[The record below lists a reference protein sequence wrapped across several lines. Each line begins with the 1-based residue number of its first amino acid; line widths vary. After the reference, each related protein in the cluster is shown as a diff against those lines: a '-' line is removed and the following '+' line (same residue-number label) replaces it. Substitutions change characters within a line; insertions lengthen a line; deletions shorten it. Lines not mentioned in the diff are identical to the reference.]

1 MTTFQL
7 PELQR
12 RIKSSLDGLQGFLL
26 ARGEPLLQEKVN
38 ALQKQRVD
46 LGDRALLS
54 LAFSGQYSAGKSTMI
69 SALTGRSDIH
79 ISADVATDEVQ
90 AYRWR
95 EIELWDTPG
104 LFADRPDHT
113 AKAEKA
119 LREADLIVYCLTTN
133 LFDNVTAADFRRLA
147 FENGFAPKIFLV
159 VNKLSMVDVED
170 TDAYITNLTISI
182 DRTLAPHHV
191 SDFNHAFIDAEEFR
205 EGVADGDED
214 LLRSSRFEGFIQ
226 QLNGWVKQQ
235 GLLARLD
242 PPIRLG
248 LASIDEALATLP
260 DGTFEQNPKLFLLN
274 QQLRIVQS
282 QQRRTTAEV
291 RSLGT
296 GVVQH
301 LQLLGE
307 QLLSGELGGDQ
318 EQAQLGFRTR
328 CEEINKSAFDDL
340 NDTLQEAYEQLQARL
355 DDFAREPFVAEFFAS
370 VDVSAAGY
378 APKRGEEA
386 DTKSNPIKDIARD
399 LLGKGAET
407 FTLPGGILSS
417 SSQVAGSQG
426 HQLVYTVGKFLGKDF
441 RPWEAVNIAKGL
453 GQAVG
458 ILSIAM
464 AAYSVYDHVKEE
476 SKAEDRQRQVDQQLS
491 EARSQIRK
499 FAEAIAAQV
508 QDIYQKDYDL
518 PVIGV
523 ILDRLNVARDEVLA
537 REASNRELVEG
548 LSVRRAELKACLRE
562 LYGQVDQTVQDNP
575 DSCR

>member
-1 MTTFQL
+1 MATFQL

-12 RIKSSLDGLQGFLL
+12 RIQSSLDSLQAFLL
-26 ARGEPLLQEKVN
+26 ARGEHSLQEKAN
-38 ALQKQRVD
+38 ALEQQRLA
-46 LGDRALLS
+46 LGERALLS
-54 LAFSGQYSAGKSTMI
+54 LAFSGQYSAGKSTII

-113 AKAEKA
+113 AKAEQA
-119 LREADLIVYCLTTN
+119 LRDADLIVYCLTTN
-133 LFDNVTAADFRRLA
+133 LFDTVTAADFRRLA
-147 FENGFAPKIFLV
+147 FDNGFAPKIFLV
-159 VNKLSMVDVED
+159 INKLSMVDVED
-170 TDAYITNLTISI
+170 TDDYISNLTISI
-182 DRTLAPHHV
+182 DRTLAPHHL
-191 SDFNHAFIDAEEFR
+191 SGFNHAFIDAQDFR
-205 EGVADGDED
+205 EGVADGDD
-214 LLRSSRFEGFIQ
+214 ILVQFSRFEGFIQ

-248 LASIDEALATLP
+248 LATIDEALGTLP
-260 DGTFEQNPKLFLLN
+260 DGTFQQNPELFLLN

-282 QQRRTTAEV
+282 QQRRTAAEV
-291 RSLGT
+291 RRIST

-301 LQLLGE
+301 VQLLGE
-307 QLLSGELGGDQ
+307 QLLSGELG
-318 EQAQLGFRTR
+318 EEENQAKSSFRVK

-340 NDTLQEAYEQLQARL
+340 NGTLQEAYAQLQSKL
-355 DDFAREPFVAEFFAS
+355 DDFAREPFVAEYFAS
-370 VDVSAAGY
+370 VEAGMEGTV
-378 APKRGEEA
+378 PRRGEESGA
-386 DTKSNPIKDIARD
+386 KVNPIKDIAKN
-399 LLGKGAET
+399 LLARGAENFT
-407 FTLPGGILSS
+407 FPGGIMST
-417 SSQVAGSQG
+417 SSQVAGTAG

-464 AAYSVYDHVKEE
+464 AAYSVYDHVNEE
-476 SKAEDRQRQVDQQLS
+476 AKVVEKQRQADQQLS

-499 FAEAIAAQV
+499 LAEAMAAQV
-508 QDIYQKDYDL
+508 QDIYQQEYDL

-523 ILDRLNVARDEVLA
+523 IVDRLNAARDEVLA
-537 REASNRELVEG
+537 REASNKDLVEG
-548 LSVRRAELKACLRE
+548 LSSYRSELKSCLQQ
-562 LYGQVDQTVQDNP
+562 LYAP
-575 DSCR
+575 DRQGEA

>member
-26 ARGEPLLQEKVN
+26 FRGEPSLQEKAN
-38 ALQKQRVD
+38 ALQKKRVD
-46 LGDRALLS
+46 LGNRALLS

-69 SALTGRSDIH
+69 SALTGRSDIY

-113 AKAEKA
+113 IKAEKA

-159 VNKLSMVDVED
+159 VNKLSMVDVDD
-170 TDAYITNLTISI
+170 TDAYIANLTISI
-182 DRTLAPHHV
+182 DRTLAPHYV

-205 EGVADGDED
+205 EGIVDGDED
-214 LLRSSRFEGFIQ
+214 LLLSSRFEEFIHR
-226 QLNGWVKQQ
+226 LNGWVKQQ

-248 LASIDEALATLP
+248 LSTIDEALATLP

-291 RSLGT
+291 RRIGT

-328 CEEINKSAFDDL
+328 CEEINKSAFVDL
-340 NDTLQEAYEQLQARL
+340 NGILQAAYEQLQTSL

-370 VDVSAAGY
+370 VDASAAGY

-386 DTKSNPIKDIARD
+386 DIKSNPIKDIARD
-399 LLGKGAET
+399 LLGNGAEK

-417 SSQVAGSQG
+417 SSQVAGSSG
-426 HQLVYTVGKFLGKDF
+426 HQLVYTVGKFIGKDF

-464 AAYSVYDHVKEE
+464 AAYSVYDHVNEE
-476 SKAEDRQRQVDQQLS
+476 SKAEDRQRQADQQLS

-499 FAEAIAAQV
+499 FAEAMAAQV
-508 QDIYQKDYDL
+508 QEIYQQEYDL
-518 PVIGV
+518 PLIGD
-523 ILDRLNVARDEVLA
+523 ILERLNTSRDEVLS
-537 REASNRELVEG
+537 RETSNKELVEG
-548 LSVRRAELKACLRE
+548 LSGYRSELKSYLQQ
-562 LYGQVDQTVQDNP
+562 LYTVEHQTEA
-575 DSCR
+575 

>member
-26 ARGEPLLQEKVN
+26 FRGEPSLQEKAN
-38 ALQKQRVD
+38 ALQKKRVD
-46 LGDRALLS
+46 LGNRALLS

-69 SALTGRSDIH
+69 SALTGRSDIY

-113 AKAEKA
+113 IKAEKA

-159 VNKLSMVDVED
+159 VNKLSMVDVDD
-170 TDAYITNLTISI
+170 TDAYIANLTISI
-182 DRTLAPHHV
+182 DRTLAPHYV

-205 EGVADGDED
+205 EGIADGDED
-214 LLRSSRFEGFIQ
+214 LLLSSRFEEFIHR
-226 QLNGWVKQQ
+226 LNGWVKQQ

-248 LASIDEALATLP
+248 LSTIDEALATLP

-282 QQRRTTAEV
+282 QQRRTTADV
-291 RSLGT
+291 RRIGT

-318 EQAQLGFRTR
+318 EQAQLGFQTR
-328 CEEINKSAFDDL
+328 CEEINKSAFVDL
-340 NDTLQEAYEQLQARL
+340 NGILQAAYEQLQTSL

-370 VDVSAAGY
+370 VDASAAGY

-386 DTKSNPIKDIARD
+386 DIKSNPIKDIARD
-399 LLGKGAET
+399 LLGKGAEK

-417 SSQVAGSQG
+417 SSQVAGSSG
-426 HQLVYTVGKFLGKDF
+426 HQLVYTVGKFIGKDF

-464 AAYSVYDHVKEE
+464 AAYSVYDHVNEE
-476 SKAEDRQRQVDQQLS
+476 SKAEDRQRQADQQLS

-499 FAEAIAAQV
+499 FAEAMAAQV
-508 QDIYQKDYDL
+508 QEIYQQEYDL
-518 PVIGV
+518 PLIGD
-523 ILDRLNVARDEVLA
+523 ILERLNTSRDEVLS
-537 REASNRELVEG
+537 RETSNKELVEG
-548 LSVRRAELKACLRE
+548 LSGYRSELKSYLQQ
-562 LYGQVDQTVQDNP
+562 LYTVEHQTEA
-575 DSCR
+575 

>member
-1 MTTFQL
+1 MATFQL

-12 RIKSSLDGLQGFLL
+12 RIQSSLDSLQAFLL
-26 ARGEPLLQEKVN
+26 ARGEHSLQEKAN
-38 ALQKQRVD
+38 ALEQQRLA
-46 LGDRALLS
+46 LGERALLS
-54 LAFSGQYSAGKSTMI
+54 LAFSGQYSAGKSTII

-113 AKAEKA
+113 AKAEQA
-119 LREADLIVYCLTTN
+119 LRDADLIVYCLTTN
-133 LFDNVTAADFRRLA
+133 LFDTVTAADFRRLA
-147 FENGFAPKIFLV
+147 FDNGFAPKIFLV
-159 VNKLSMVDVED
+159 INKLSMVDVED
-170 TDAYITNLTISI
+170 TDDYISNLTISI
-182 DRTLAPHHV
+182 DRTLAPHHL
-191 SDFNHAFIDAEEFR
+191 SGFNHAFIDAQDFR
-205 EGVADGDED
+205 EGVADGDD
-214 LLRSSRFEGFIQ
+214 ILVQFSRFEGFIQ

-248 LASIDEALATLP
+248 LATIDEALGTLP
-260 DGTFEQNPKLFLLN
+260 DGTFQQNPELFLLN

-282 QQRRTTAEV
+282 QQRRTAAEV
-291 RSLGT
+291 RRIST

-301 LQLLGE
+301 VQLLGE
-307 QLLSGELGGDQ
+307 QLLSGELG
-318 EQAQLGFRTR
+318 EEENQAKSSFRVK

-340 NDTLQEAYEQLQARL
+340 NGTLQEAYAQLQSKL
-355 DDFAREPFVAEFFAS
+355 DDFAREPFVAEYFAS
-370 VDVSAAGY
+370 VEAGV
-378 APKRGEEA
+378 AGSVPKRGEETA
-386 DTKSNPIKDIARD
+386 AKGNPIKDIAKNLID
-399 LLGKGAET
+399 KGAEN
-407 FTLPGGILSS
+407 FTLPGGIMST
-417 SSQVAGSQG
+417 SSQVAGTAG

-464 AAYSVYDHVKEE
+464 AAYSVYDHVNEE
-476 SKAEDRQRQVDQQLS
+476 AKVVEKQRQADQQLS

-499 FAEAIAAQV
+499 LAEAMAAQV
-508 QDIYQKDYDL
+508 QDIYQQEYDL

-523 ILDRLNVARDEVLA
+523 IVDRLNAARDEVLA
-537 REASNRELVEG
+537 REASNKDLVEG
-548 LSVRRAELKACLRE
+548 LSSYRSELKSCLQQ
-562 LYGQVDQTVQDNP
+562 LYAP
-575 DSCR
+575 DRQGEA

>member
-1 MTTFQL
+1 MATFQL

-12 RIKSSLDGLQGFLL
+12 RIQSSLDSLQAFLL
-26 ARGEPLLQEKVN
+26 ARGEHSLQEKAN
-38 ALQKQRVD
+38 ALEQQRLA
-46 LGDRALLS
+46 LGERALLS
-54 LAFSGQYSAGKSTMI
+54 LAFSGQYSAGKSTII

-113 AKAEKA
+113 AKAEQA
-119 LREADLIVYCLTTN
+119 LRDADLIVYCLTTN
-133 LFDNVTAADFRRLA
+133 LFDTVTAADFRRLA

-159 VNKLSMVDVED
+159 INKLSMADVED
-170 TDAYITNLTISI
+170 TDDYINNLTVSI
-182 DRTLAPHHV
+182 DRTLAPHHLNG
-191 SDFNHAFIDAEEFR
+191 FNHAFIDAQDFR
-205 EGVADGDED
+205 EGVADGDD
-214 LLRSSRFEGFIQ
+214 ILVQFSRFEGFIQ

-248 LASIDEALATLP
+248 LTTIDEALGTLP
-260 DGTFEQNPKLFLLN
+260 DGTFQQNPELFLLN

-282 QQRRTTAEV
+282 QQRRTAAEV
-291 RSLGT
+291 RRIST

-301 LQLLGE
+301 VQLLGE
-307 QLLSGELGGDQ
+307 QLLSGELG
-318 EQAQLGFRTR
+318 EEENQATSSFRVK

-340 NDTLQEAYEQLQARL
+340 NGTLQEAYAQLQSKL
-355 DDFAREPFVAEFFAS
+355 DDFAREPFVAEYFAS
-370 VDVSAAGY
+370 VEAGMEGTV
-378 APKRGEEA
+378 PRRGEESGA
-386 DTKSNPIKDIARD
+386 KVNPIKDIAKN
-399 LLGKGAET
+399 LLDRGAEN
-407 FTLPGGILSS
+407 FAFPGGIMTT
-417 SSQVAGSQG
+417 SSQVAGTAG

-464 AAYSVYDHVKEE
+464 AAYSVYDHVNEE
-476 SKAEDRQRQVDQQLS
+476 AKVVEKQRQADQQLS

-499 FAEAIAAQV
+499 LAEAMAAQV
-508 QDIYQKDYDL
+508 QDIYQQEYDL
-518 PVIGV
+518 PVVGV
-523 ILDRLNVARDEVLA
+523 IVERLNAARDVVLA
-537 REASNRELVEG
+537 REASNKELVEG
-548 LSVRRAELKACLRE
+548 LSSYRFELKSCLQQLYATDRE
-562 LYGQVDQTVQDNP
+562 GGV
-575 DSCR
+575 

>member
-26 ARGEPLLQEKVN
+26 ARGEPSLQEKAN
-38 ALQKQRVD
+38 ALQKQRVE

-159 VNKLSMVDVED
+159 VNKLSMVDVDD
-170 TDAYITNLTISI
+170 TDAYIANLTISI

-205 EGVADGDED
+205 EGVADGEEG

-226 QLNGWVKQQ
+226 RLNGWVKQQ

-260 DGTFEQNPKLFLLN
+260 DGTFQQNPKLFLLN

-291 RSLGT
+291 RRIGT

-301 LQLLGE
+301 VQLLGE
-307 QLLSGELGGDQ
+307 QILSGELGEDQ

-340 NDTLQEAYEQLQARL
+340 NDTLQEAYEQLQTKL
-355 DDFAREPFVAEFFAS
+355 DDFAREPFIAEYFAS
-370 VDVSAAGY
+370 VDAGAAGY
-378 APKRGEEA
+378 VPNLGEEA
-386 DTKSNPIKDIARD
+386 GTKVNPINNIAKD
-399 LLGKGAET
+399 LLGKGAEK
-407 FTLPGGILSS
+407 FSLPGGILSS
-417 SSQVAGSQG
+417 SSQVAGSTG
-426 HQLVYTVGKFLGKDF
+426 HQIVYNVGKFLGKDF

-464 AAYSVYDHVKEE
+464 SAYSVYEHVNEE
-476 SKAEDRQRQVDQQLS
+476 SKAKERQRQADQQLS
-491 EARSQIRK
+491 NARLQIRK
-499 FAEAIAAQV
+499 LAEAMAAQV
-508 QDIYQKDYDL
+508 QDIYQQDYDL
-518 PVIGV
+518 PVTGV
-523 ILDRLNVARDEVLA
+523 ILERLNCAREEVLA
-537 REASNRELVEG
+537 SEAGNKELVDG
-548 LSVRRAELKACLRE
+548 LSGYRNKLKNCLAELYHQPR
-562 LYGQVDQTVQDNP
+562 P
-575 DSCR
+575 DSMAL